1 MTNHPNLLTQCYID
15 RCIKFNLPIKEHG
28 LSAYNICDDV
38 IVWINEQPH
47 KNLYEIVLT
56 IKGSKL

>member
-1 MTNHPNLLTQCYID
+1 MTNLPNLMAQCYID

-28 LSAYNICDDV
+28 LSAYNIYDDV

-47 KNLYEIVLT
+47 KNLYEI
-56 IKGSKL
+56 IIII